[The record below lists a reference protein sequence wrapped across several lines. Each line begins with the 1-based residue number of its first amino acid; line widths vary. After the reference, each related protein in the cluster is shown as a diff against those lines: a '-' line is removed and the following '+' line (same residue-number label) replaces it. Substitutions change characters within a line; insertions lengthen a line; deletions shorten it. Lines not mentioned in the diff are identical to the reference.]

1 MSKQERFKMAFDY
14 LKSKGLIHKQKDVA
28 ERMGS
33 TEPNV
38 SAALKGAEKVL
49 TEKFLSRFNKAFD
62 NIFNID
68 WLLKEEG
75 EMMRNNYTNNVN
87 VADNASVR
95 NVIGNINGHS
105 INVDA
110 PKAESVKIIKP
121 DGTVET
127 YTSNHSLQELLDL
140 KEQLHAM
147 MVELES
153 KKREISSLEK
163 IIAAKDET
171 ISILKNEHNKK

>member
-1 MSKQERFKMAFDY
+1 MESWERLQLIMKME
-14 LKSKGLIHKQKDVA
+14 GLNKN
-28 ERMGS
+28 S
-33 TEPNV
+33 F
-38 SAALKGAEKVL
+38 SAAIGLSNNVTITRIINEHRSPSKATCEKIV
-49 TEKFLSRFNKAFD
+49 KAFPKY
-62 NIFNID
+62 NID

-87 VADNASVR
+87 VTDNASVR

>member
-1 MSKQERFKMAFDY
+1 MESWERLQLIMKME
-14 LKSKGLIHKQKDVA
+14 GLNKN
-28 ERMGS
+28 S
-33 TEPNV
+33 F
-38 SAALKGAEKVL
+38 SAAIGLSNNVTITRIINEHRSPSKATCEKIV
-49 TEKFLSRFNKAFD
+49 KAFPKY
-62 NIFNID
+62 NID

-87 VADNASVR
+87 VTDNASVR

-105 INVDA
+105 INEDA

-127 YTSNHSLQELLDL
+127 YTSNHSLQELSDL

-147 MVELES
+147 MVELDS

-163 IIAAKDET
+163 IIEAKDET

>member
-1 MSKQERFKMAFDY
+1 MESWERLQLIMKME
-14 LKSKGLIHKQKDVA
+14 GLNKN
-28 ERMGS
+28 S
-33 TEPNV
+33 F
-38 SAALKGAEKVL
+38 SAAIGLSNNVTITRIINEHRSPSKATGEKIV
-49 TEKFLSRFNKAFD
+49 KAFPKY
-62 NIFNID
+62 NID

-87 VADNASVR
+87 VTDNASVR

-127 YTSNHSLQELLDL
+127 YTSNHSLQELSDL

-147 MVELES
+147 MVELDS

-163 IIAAKDET
+163 IIEAKDET

>member
-1 MSKQERFKMAFDY
+1 ME
-14 LKSKGLIHKQKDVA
+14 GLNKN
-28 ERMGS
+28 S
-33 TEPNV
+33 F
-38 SAALKGAEKVL
+38 SAAIGLSNNVTITRIINEHRSPSKATCEKIV
-49 TEKFLSRFNKAFD
+49 KAFPKY
-62 NIFNID
+62 NID

-75 EMMRNNYTNNVN
+75 EMMKNNYTNNVN
-87 VADNASVR
+87 VTDNASVR

-105 INVDA
+105 INADA

-163 IIAAKDET
+163 IIAAKY
-171 ISILKNEHNKK
+171 IA

>member
-1 MSKQERFKMAFDY
+1 MESWERLQLIMKME
-14 LKSKGLIHKQKDVA
+14 GLNKN
-28 ERMGS
+28 S
-33 TEPNV
+33 F
-38 SAALKGAEKVL
+38 SAAIGLSNNVTITRIINEHRSPSKATCEKIV
-49 TEKFLSRFNKAFD
+49 KAFPKY
-62 NIFNID
+62 NID

-87 VADNASVR
+87 VTDNASVR

-127 YTSNHSLQELLDL
+127 YTSNHSLQELSDL

-147 MVELES
+147 MVELDS

-163 IIAAKDET
+163 IIEAKDET

>member
-1 MSKQERFKMAFDY
+1 ME
-14 LKSKGLIHKQKDVA
+14 GLNKN
-28 ERMGS
+28 S
-33 TEPNV
+33 F
-38 SAALKGAEKVL
+38 SAAIGLSNNVTITRIINEHRSPSKATCEKIV
-49 TEKFLSRFNKAFD
+49 KAFPKY
-62 NIFNID
+62 NID

-87 VADNASVR
+87 VTDNASVR

-127 YTSNHSLQELLDL
+127 YTSNHSLQELSDL

-147 MVELES
+147 MVELDS

-163 IIAAKDET
+163 IIEAKDET

>member
-1 MSKQERFKMAFDY
+1 MESWERLQLIMKME
-14 LKSKGLIHKQKDVA
+14 GLNKN
-28 ERMGS
+28 S
-33 TEPNV
+33 F
-38 SAALKGAEKVL
+38 SAAIGLSNNVTITRIINEHRSPSKATCEKIV
-49 TEKFLSRFNKAFD
+49 KAFPKY
-62 NIFNID
+62 NID

-75 EMMRNNYTNNVN
+75 EMMKNNYTNNVN
-87 VADNASVR
+87 VTDNASVR

-105 INVDA
+105 INADA

-171 ISILKNEHNKK
+171 ISILKNKHNKK